1 MIVDYRFDIHL
12 LIVPEESNDW
22 DWENIREACVE
33 IFGWNYFEN
42 ELELSDLACQTVLN
56 TLNSEGNTLLVTF
69 PLFLE
74 HSWLISWDSNVGKN
88 WVQREHEAFK
98 KRVDP

>member
-1 MIVDYRFDIHL
+1 M
-12 LIVPEESNDW
+12 
-22 DWENIREACVE
+22 E

-74 HSWLISWDSNVGKN
+74 HS
-88 WVQREHEAFK
+88 
-98 KRVDP
+98 